1 MRANR
6 STIYTTI
13 LGVMQFLNTSPQA
26 QQTNGVPGSPSA
38 TTTIE
43 GYQRPAPPWGTW
55 STLSA
60 SAGKAQMRWTPG
72 QAHAG
77 VRFKFDGLGMGTLA
91 LYVLRAGVGTEGKC
105 PRSG

>member
-6 STIYTTI
+6 STIYATI

-26 QQTNGVPGSPSA
+26 QQTDGVPGSPSA

-43 GYQRPAPPWGTW
+43 GYQRPAPPCGTW

-91 LYVLRAGVGTEGKC
+91 LYVLRAGVGTEGRC
-105 PRSG
+105 PR